1 MFQRHILVSLNKTIK
16 FHYFLI
22 LLFLIGVAPTSDNEP
37 HRLLVKQ
44 YYSSKCNTNAAE
56 SLSNTNLN
64 MYKEKTRL
72 FKSDGTV
79 VKIMN
84 DESIEVYILS
94 IFIKLPD
101 KKYFFEK

>member
-1 MFQRHILVSLNKTIK
+1 
-16 FHYFLI
+16 
-22 LLFLIGVAPTSDNEP
+22 
-37 HRLLVKQ
+37 
-44 YYSSKCNTNAAE
+44 
-56 SLSNTNLN
+56 

-101 KKYFFEK
+101 KKYFFEKQIFYPDGSIYRKETGIKDHSLEEIEVEAPVKEKKGENKIKKLKFYKYLFKL